1 MFCRTETL
9 VLLKSLPLPFKKI
22 NALTTFRPPETLSY
36 WERETFF
43 RHLDVAIIGSGIV
56 GLSAAIRLKELHPKW
71 RVAVLERGVLPFGAS
86 TRNAGFACFGSM
98 TELLDDLQKSP
109 EDEVWALV
117 ERRWRGLARLRE
129 RVGEERMQY
138 QQLGGYEL
146 FRPEEA
152 AVFQQCVEQIP
163 YFNQKIREITG
174 ESETYQIAS
183 ERISDFGFQQTDQL
197 ILNRLEG
204 QLHTGK
210 MIEALLQLAMNKG
223 VSLLNGVVIESW
235 QHDAAG
241 VRLLTN
247 GGWEIHAQQAL
258 IATNGFAQQ
267 LLPEIEVQSARN
279 QVLITKP
286 ISGLRWEGT
295 FHYDRGY
302 FYFRNVEGR
311 VLLGGG
317 RNLAAQA
324 EQVSEFG
331 TTTLI
336 QKALLDLL
344 KTVILPGQNFEIDTW
359 WSGILGIGEVKKPI
373 VQKVAPNVAVAVR
386 LGGMGVA
393 IGSLVGEEGAALLA

>member
-1 MFCRTETL
+1 M
-9 VLLKSLPLPFKKI
+9 
-22 NALTTFRPPETLSY
+22 TTFRPPETLSY

-43 RHLDVAIIGSGIV
+43 RHLDVAVIGSGIV

-109 EDEVWALV
+109 EAEVWALV

-152 AVFQQCVEQIP
+152 PVFQQCIDQIP
-163 YFNQKIREITG
+163 YFNQKIKEITG

-197 ILNRLEG
+197 LLNRLEG

-210 MIEALLQLAMNKG
+210 MIEALLQLAMDKG
-223 VSLLNGVVIESW
+223 VFLFNGVVIESW
-235 QHDAAG
+235 QHDDAG

-247 GGWEIHAQQAL
+247 AGWEIHAQQAL

-267 LLPEIEVQSARN
+267 LLPEIQVQSARN
-279 QVLITKP
+279 QVLITRP
-286 ISGLRWEGT
+286 VSRLRWEGT

-331 TTTLI
+331 TTALI
-336 QKALLDLL
+336 QNALLDLL

-359 WSGILGIGEVKKPI
+359 WSGILGIGDVKKPI
-373 VQKVAPNVAVAVR
+373 VQKVTPNVAVAVR

-393 IGSLVGEEGAALLA
+393 IGSLVGEEGAMLLA

>member
-1 MFCRTETL
+1 M
-9 VLLKSLPLPFKKI
+9 P
-22 NALTTFRPPETLSY
+22 TTFRPPETLSY

-43 RHLDVAIIGSGIV
+43 RHLDVAVIGSGIV
-56 GLSAAIRLKELHPKW
+56 GLTAAIRLKELRPDW

-98 TELLDDLQKSP
+98 TELLDDLQKNS

-129 RVGEERMQY
+129 RVGEERMRY
-138 QQLGGYEL
+138 QELGGYEL
-146 FRPEEA
+146 FRAEEA
-152 AVFQQCVEQIP
+152 AIFEQCTDHLQA
-163 YFNQKIREITG
+163 FNQTLYEITG
-174 ESETYQIAS
+174 QPDAYQIAS
-183 ERISDFGFQQTDQL
+183 DQIQVFGFQQINQL

-210 MIEALLQLAMNKG
+210 MIEALLQIAIDKG
-223 VSLLNGVVIESW
+223 VQLFNGVIINDW
-235 QHDAAG
+235 QHDSEG

-258 IATNGFAQQ
+258 IATNGFARQ
-267 LLPEIEVQSARN
+267 LMPELAVQPARN

-286 ISGLRWEGT
+286 IPGLYVEGT

-302 FYFRNVEGR
+302 FYFRDVEGR

-317 RNLAAQA
+317 RNLALES

-331 TTTLI
+331 TTELI
-336 QKALLDLL
+336 QNALLQLL
-344 KTVILPGQNFEIDTW
+344 ETVILPGQAFEIDTW
-359 WSGILGIGEVKKPI
+359 WSGILGIGDIKKPI

-386 LGGMGVA
+386 MGGMGVA